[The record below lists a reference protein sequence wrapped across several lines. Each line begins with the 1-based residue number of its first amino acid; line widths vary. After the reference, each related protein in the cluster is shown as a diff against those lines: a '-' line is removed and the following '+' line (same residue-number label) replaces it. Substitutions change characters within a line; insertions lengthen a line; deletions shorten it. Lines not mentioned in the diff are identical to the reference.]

1 MKETYRKGII
11 HTNTEISPNI
21 YELVLEGDFHGRP
34 GQFYMLRGWEE
45 LDPFLPRPI
54 SIADI
59 DSGKIKFLYEVR
71 GRGTHIISKLKKG
84 HSLSLLGPLGN
95 GFDVKL
101 EGKIALITGGIGI
114 APMLYLAK
122 QLSGEVHIYSG
133 FRNNAYFLDQIR
145 PYVKAVN
152 IATENGSVGHKGFVT
167 DLFDPKD
174 FDLVYACGP
183 IPMLELVINMCKG
196 ITPVYV
202 SMENHMACGIG
213 ACLGCTIQTI
223 RGMERVCKEGP
234 VFKGEE
240 VVLND

>member
-1 MKETYRKGII
+1 MKETYREGII
-11 HTNTEISPNI
+11 FSNTEISPNI
-21 YELVLEGDFHGRP
+21 YELVLDGDFHGSP
-34 GQFYMLRGWEE
+34 GQFYMLRGWEG

-59 DSGKIKFLYEVR
+59 DNGRIKFLYEVK
-71 GRGTHIISKLKKG
+71 GRGTHIISRLNKG
-84 HSLSLLGPLGN
+84 DSLSLLGPLGN
-95 GFDVKL
+95 GFDIKV

-122 QLSGEVHIYSG
+122 QLSGEIHIYSG

-145 PYVKAVN
+145 PYVKTVN
-152 IATENGSVGHKGFVT
+152 IATENGSIGHKGLVT
-167 DLFDPKD
+167 DLFDPED
-174 FDLVYACGP
+174 FDFIYACGP
-183 IPMLELVINMCKG
+183 IPMMKAVLSMCQGKV
-196 ITPVYV
+196 PVFL

-213 ACLGCTIQTI
+213 ACLGCTIETI

-240 VVLND
+240 VVLYD